1 VPDPVAFPDGMK
13 AVADY
18 VHSKGFKF
26 GICACDTALSTVT
39 VDRHCRPSL
48 STLTVDGRCD
58 CVLMWRLRCRHGS
71 WQPDVCGAT
80 GERRPRDD

>member
-26 GICACDTALSTVT
+26 GICACGTALSTVT
-39 VDRHCRPSL
+39 VDRHCRRSL
-48 STLTVDGRCD
+48 STVTVDGRC
-58 CVLMWRLRCRHGS
+58 
-71 WQPDVCGAT
+71 
-80 GERRPRDD
+80 RPSLSAVAVTAC